1 MAGGKPRIA
10 IPKRRQSEDKVDD
23 KTIDEIIEDQRV
35 KDAFNK
41 RLQKWQKD

>member
-1 MAGGKPRIA
+1 MAGGKPKIA
-10 IPKRRQSEDKVDD
+10 IPKRRQADKVDE